1 MSEFDNTEEK
11 KSALAGIAVKNTID
25 EESDGLSS
33 EEILDGKEEID
44 KAKKTVDKTV
54 KTKSLANQLALL
66 NDTDFKPENYLS
78 TQLTKEDIF
87 PTLDKNIAVGQFS
100 TSYFGSGNTYASNA
114 VIPFAALNKR
124 REAIKAS
131 IAAQQAKQAKYKELV
146 NSIYYPTTAQFN
158 QEFND
163 RVFLK
168 NQESLKKYNMN
179 AQALARDP
187 QWIKEQNDLEQ
198 QAKAMTTVHSYV
210 QDIISKVQKGEY
222 VSEESRDLADEYVS
236 GTGNFEAGTY
246 VDNILSG
253 KAKPTDLL
261 AKIKKTET
269 VEAFLDSKNLDNF
282 VVKTPINMKTGEVA
296 DGLKNLNDL
305 AFKRKFGYSKTEITE
320 GSYTRIDKDN
330 LIEGLKIHVR
340 SNNIEGVGDFNA
352 PKDSDEFKQWTEFSE
367 RVFKAAEGYKR
378 DIDVNK
384 KVEDNGQAKSFENW
398 LAKAKFDRE
407 APDTYYLGVRD
418 MVSKQAEMD
427 RIAKIEDPAK
437 RTQEYLDYMKR
448 FPTAKNSK
456 GQDLYGTPTINLG
469 QPVNP
474 KGTWNRNTLAMSVKY
489 KKKDANGNVTT
500 GVKWLTPAQIV
511 ALDKDPI
518 KGKRKSEKD
527 NFLGAYEIPESMVED
542 AKEALKNNAGEMKKD
557 NEFSTHMVR
566 SGETGNFIPV
576 TASTGR
582 GAHNK
587 IYTMVGSEGKV
598 ILNYKKSAQP
608 NPQTGQ
614 YDLVP
619 VYSTHSWVNMNNI
632 DEPTQ
637 RAALQSEVSA
647 KDVTLEQRR

>member
-25 EESDGLSS
+25 AESENLSS

-44 KAKKTVDKTV
+44 KVKKAVDKTV

-87 PTLDKNIAVGQFS
+87 PSLDKNIAVGQFS
-100 TSYFGSGNTYASNA
+100 TSYFGSGNTYASNT

-146 NSIYYPTTAQFN
+146 NSVYYPTTAQFN

-168 NQESLKKYNMN
+168 NQEWLKKYNMN

-198 QAKAMTTVHSYV
+198 QAKSMTTVHSYV
-210 QDIISKVQKGEY
+210 QDVIGKVNKGEY
-222 VSEESRDLADEYVS
+222 VSEEKRELANEYMS
-236 GTGNFEAGTY
+236 GTGKFEAGTY

-253 KAKPTDLL
+253 KAKPSELL
-261 AKIKKTET
+261 AKIQKTET
-269 VEAFLDSKNLDNF
+269 VEEFLDPKKLESF

-320 GSYTRIDKDN
+320 GSYTRVDKDA

-352 PKDSDEFKQWTEFSE
+352 PKDSEEFKQWTEFSE
-367 RVFKAAEGYKR
+367 RVFKSAEKYKR

-384 KVEDNGQAKSFENW
+384 KVEDNGASQAFRDRLAKS
-398 LAKAKFDRE
+398 KAERDTH
-407 APDTYYLGVRD
+407 TYYGDVRE
-418 MVSKQAEMD
+418 MVSNQAEMD
-427 RIAKIEDPAK
+427 NIAKISDPAK
-437 RTQEYLDYMKR
+437 RKAAYNDYMQR
-448 FPTAKNSK
+448 FPTAKDPK
-456 GQDLYGTPTINLG
+456 GNDIYGMPVINLG
-469 QPVNP
+469 TPVR
-474 KGTWNRNTLAMSVKY
+474 KDGTWNRNTIGVSVPYQY
-489 KKKDANGNVTT
+489 KDET
-500 GVKWLTPAQIV
+500 GRLRTGKKWLTPIQIV
-511 ALDKDPI
+511 ALSKDPQ
-518 KGKRKSEKD
+518 KGKRKD
-527 NFLGAYEIPESMVED
+527 NFLGAYEIPLSMVQD
-542 AKEALKNNAGEMKKD
+542 AENLVKHNAGEMEKT
-557 NEFSTHMVR
+557 NEFATHMVR
-566 SGETGNFIPV
+566 SGNTGNFIPV
-576 TASTGR
+576 TASTGE

-587 IYTMVGSEGKV
+587 IYTMVGSEGKI
-598 ILNYKKSAQP
+598 ILKKERSAQP
-608 NPQTGQ
+608 NPTTGQ
-614 YDLVP
+614 YDLTP
-619 VYSTHSWVNMNNI
+619 VYSAHSWVNMNNI
-632 DEPTQ
+632 DEATQ
-637 RAALQSEVSA
+637 RAAMQGEVSA
-647 KDVTLEQRR
+647 KEQTLETTYE